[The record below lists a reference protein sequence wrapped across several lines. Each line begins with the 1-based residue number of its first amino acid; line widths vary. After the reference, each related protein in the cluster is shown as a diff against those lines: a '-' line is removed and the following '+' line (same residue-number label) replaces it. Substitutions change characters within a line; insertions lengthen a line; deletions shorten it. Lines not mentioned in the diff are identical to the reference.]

1 MRIGRKRIKQL
12 EAKLAPKN
20 PMAATIP
27 EEERNLL
34 AVVEEYTR
42 LRDATDEDRPV
53 REYRGN
59 VPIPRVNVAKRA
71 LGPAYTRR
79 QFLELVI
86 TAPFRPRL
94 LGRRDSRG
102 HAQNVA
108 VVASD
113 LSLDDDIGAVD

>member
-42 LRDATDEDRPV
+42 LRDATDEDRRV

-71 LGPAYTRR
+71 LGPTSTRR

-86 TAPFRPRL
+86 TAPSRPAATRTT
-94 LGRRDSRG
+94 R
-102 HAQNVA
+102 
-108 VVASD
+108 
-113 LSLDDDIGAVD
+113 

>member
-1 MRIGRKRIKQL
+1 MLIVRKRIKQL

-34 AVVEEYTR
+34 AVVEECTR

-59 VPIPRVNVAKRA
+59 VPIPRVNVAKR
-71 LGPAYTRR
+71 
-79 QFLELVI
+79 ELVI
-86 TAPFRPRL
+86 TAPFRPAATRTTK
-94 LGRRDSRG
+94 
-102 HAQNVA
+102 
-108 VVASD
+108 
-113 LSLDDDIGAVD
+113 

>member
-1 MRIGRKRIKQL
+1 
-12 EAKLAPKN
+12 
-20 PMAATIP
+20 
-27 EEERNLL
+27 L